1 MAVESSSEAH
11 SGPLSLV
18 RIRDALWRL
27 IVSTVATCMRNRVTG
42 LAAEAAFFA
51 VLSLPPLIFA
61 LAGSIGYVF
70 ARFSDTQVGEVR
82 NAVLDL
88 SSQALTP
95 QTVNSIIKPTLDGVL
110 AGGRYDVISIGFV
123 LALWSGSR
131 ALNVFVDTIT
141 IMYGLGGHRGIV
153 RTRMLSFLL
162 YVLGLITGVVSIPL
176 VLAGPTLVKDLMPD
190 RLTFIN
196 SVYWPTVIVLCICFL
211 ATLYHVSVPVRTKW
225 RFNLPG
231 AVFTLFCWVFGSALL
246 RVVLVGTARES
257 TSIYGPLAAPI
268 AVLLW
273 LYLLSIAVLIGAALN
288 ASFDQLWP
296 QKETATARLE
306 LVRRINLD
314 AVLPWRTSTVAEQV
328 DDADAVADAPDGEE
342 PSAPLGRRITTCAP
356 RAPVVHFLREGDPFV
371 TAMRVTGQDPVGC
384 VVRVETG
391 VAVVLTD
398 EGETRASY
406 SGRMLADVARDR
418 SRAPAAGDWVTLR
431 TWPDGRVTLEECLT
445 CPPGR
450 VLAFRRR

>member
-1 MAVESSSEAH
+1 MAAESEARATA
-11 SGPLSLV
+11 GPWSLL
-18 RIRDALWRL
+18 RIRRGIWRL
-27 IVSTVATCMRNRVTG
+27 IVLPVGTCLRNRVTG

-110 AGGRYDVISIGFV
+110 SGGRYDVISIGFV

-162 YVLGLITGVVSIPL
+162 YVLGLITGVISIPL
-176 VLAGPTLVKDLMPD
+176 VLAGPTLVKDLVPD
-190 RLTFIN
+190 RLTLIS

-231 AVFTLFCWVFGSALL
+231 AVFSLCAWIIGSYLL
-246 RVVLVGTARES
+246 RWALTVTANDSR
-257 TSIYGPLAAPI
+257 SIYGPLAAPI

-273 LYLLSIAVLIGAALN
+273 LYLVAIAVLIGAAVN
-288 ASFDQLWP
+288 APFD
-296 QKETATARLE
+296 K
-306 LVRRINLD
+306 VF
-314 AVLPWRTSTVAEQV
+314 V
-328 DDADAVADAPDGEE
+328 G
-342 PSAPLGRRITTCAP
+342 GRQA
-356 RAPVVHFLREGDPFV
+356 LR
-371 TAMRVTGQDPVGC
+371 
-384 VVRVETG
+384 
-391 VAVVLTD
+391 
-398 EGETRASY
+398 
-406 SGRMLADVARDR
+406 
-418 SRAPAAGDWVTLR
+418 
-431 TWPDGRVTLEECLT
+431 
-445 CPPGR
+445 
-450 VLAFRRR
+450 